1 MTVAVVVG
9 VLVLFG
15 ILLVLP
21 RVDVHNP
28 LLTLFRVLVPSW
40 RFFDGVSAHPTLTVR
55 IAEPGTDAFGPW
67 TTLLPP
73 PRHHWWHVVWNP
85 AGNLS
90 FASHSL
96 LGRLR
101 SDLEEL
107 DPDDDRPDDAQRDA
121 ADLVSYQLVVNLVR
135 WWLRSRA
142 GTGARVQFRLTDG
155 LPVAGIEPYEYLV
168 SLVHEV

>member
-21 RVDVHNP
+21 RVDVHSP

-40 RFFDGVSAHPTLTVR
+40 RFFDGVSTHPTLTIRV
-55 IAEPGTDAFGPW
+55 ADPGTDAFGPW

-73 PRHHWWHVVWNP
+73 PRHRWWHVVWNP

-101 SDLEEL
+101 SDLEDNEY
-107 DPDDDRPDDAQRDA
+107 DDEPAPPDS
-121 ADLVSYQLVVNLVR
+121 LVSYQLVVNLVR

-142 GTGARVQFRLTDG
+142 GTGTRVQFRLTDG

-168 SLVHEV
+168 SQVHEL